1 MVQITNECSNGR
13 TVWGNTVKKLVDQHH
28 RQFTNALSLS
38 ISWEDDNTNASKD
51 IDNFQAILRLFNYP
65 KEEEYVI
72 LVDTDKPG

>member
-1 MVQITNECSNGR
+1 M
-13 TVWGNTVKKLVDQHH
+13 KKLVDQHH

>member
-1 MVQITNECSNGR
+1 M
-13 TVWGNTVKKLVDQHH
+13 KKLIDQHH

-38 ISWEDDNTNASKD
+38 MSWEDDNTNALKD

>member
-1 MVQITNECSNGR
+1 M
-13 TVWGNTVKKLVDQHH
+13 KKLVDQHH

-38 ISWEDDNTNASKD
+38 ISWEDDNTNATKD
-51 IDNFQAILRLFNYP
+51 IDNFQAILCLFNYP

>member
-1 MVQITNECSNGR
+1 M
-13 TVWGNTVKKLVDQHH
+13 KKLIDQHH

-38 ISWEDDNTNASKD
+38 ISWEDDNTNALKD